1 MFTSHLVIDFYY
13 KDKEIYELR
22 ISLFFL
28 RDLQNNDFQ
37 FYILQLQ
44 TIQSTQSYV
53 NNNQYVTLVMPLVN
67 GNFLTIIKE
76 KSWKTEQMGER
87 LICSSREVPSQGGR
101 RGTVPSVCFLFSFPL
116 FLCLSLI
123 NFILFYYSVFFFT
136 FLSFPSTFS
145 SLSNFSLFSLFFFRS
160 SLSFH
165 YFILCWLIL
174 LFFALPSSLS
184 IFFCSFWSHYFLI
197 YFFFFTF
204 PPYFIFLRIFISLP
218 SDFNLMCWNNY
229 KY

>member
-1 MFTSHLVIDFYY
+1 MFNSHLIIDFYY
-13 KDKEIYELR
+13 KDKEIYELH
-22 ISLFFL
+22 ISFFFI

-123 NFILFYYSVFFFT
+123 NFILFYYSVFFYFSQFSLD
-136 FLSFPSTFS
+136 FLKFIYFFFVFIIFFHS
-145 SLSNFSLFSLFFFRS
+145 SLSL
-160 SLSFH
+160 H

-184 IFFCSFWSHYFLI
+184 IFFFCSFWSHYFLI
-197 YFFFFTF
+197 YFFFTF

-218 SDFNLMCWNNY
+218 SDFNLTCWNNY

>member
-28 RDLQNNDFQ
+28 RDLQNNDFLVLH
-37 FYILQLQ
+37 FIV
-44 TIQSTQSYV
+44 TIQSTASYV

-67 GNFLTIIKE
+67 SNFLTIIKE
-76 KSWKTEQMGER
+76 KSWKTEQMSER

-123 NFILFYYSVFFFT
+123 NFILFYYSVFFLL
-136 FLSFPSTFS
+136 FLVFPR
-145 SLSNFSLFSLFFFRS
+145 LSQVYLFF
-160 SLSFH
+160 LCFH
-165 YFILCWLIL
+165 
-174 LFFALPSSLS
+174 
-184 IFFCSFWSHYFLI
+184 
-197 YFFFFTF
+197 
-204 PPYFIFLRIFISLP
+204 
-218 SDFNLMCWNNY
+218 
-229 KY
+229 